1 MPGLVVAEGKM
12 RESLRT
18 GVSPVLSE
26 AALLFALYP
35 LLVRVVGLNLSV
47 KRTS

>member
-26 AALLFALYP
+26 AALLFAPCYKVPSSKYSLDFH
-35 LLVRVVGLNLSV
+35 NLS
-47 KRTS
+47 